1 MEIREPEMVRLSK
14 NDKPKKLWKQILEFI
29 GLYIGITVIEI
40 IATLILYVIIS
51 IACGVVVSA
60 QAASVVGDNYEEM
73 MEFVTNMAN
82 EIFTPRLD
90 SYIALYSTITISI
103 SVILYCK
110 IFKKRSLRSIGF
122 QKKNVFRD
130 YMIGLIIGLI
140 MIFIAIL
147 IDTLIGKTRIIG
159 ISEGLNKTSILFIIL
174 YFFGFMLQG
183 ASEEI
188 LVRGF
193 FMTEI
198 GAKNKIVTAII
209 TSSFIFML
217 AHILNPGITIPELI
231 SIFFVGV
238 FLSLYIICFDNIWG
252 ACAIHTIWNFVQ
264 ANIFGTDTLLNIT
277 DSVFQSAVIKSN
289 TLGGQLTEGISAII
303 FWGIAIGLLLLYM
316 KKTGRI
322 TKTVKE
328 DKALE
333 IES

>member
-1 MEIREPEMVRLSK
+1 MKIREPEMVRLSKK

-29 GLYIGITVIEI
+29 VLYIGIEI
-40 IATLILYVIIS
+40 IGFIIMM
-51 IACGVVVSA
+51 IIGVVIGIVIGV
-60 QAASVVGDNYEEM
+60 QAM
-73 MEFVTNMAN
+73 NMADSN
-82 EIFTPRLD
+82 YAEAVELIIKEIFTPRLNA
-90 SYIALYSTITISI
+90 YITLYSTVITAIAF
-103 SVILYCK
+103 ILYCK
-110 IFKKRSLRSIGF
+110 IAKKRSLRSIGF
-122 QKKNVFRD
+122 QRKHAFRD
-130 YMIGLIIGLI
+130 YIIGLIIGAI
-140 MIFIAIL
+140 MIFSLIL
-147 IDTLIGKTRIIG
+147 INILVGGIKIQG
-159 ISEGLNKTSILFIIL
+159 ISEGLSKTSILFIIL

-188 LVRGF
+188 LFRGF

-209 TSSFIFML
+209 TSSFVFML
-217 AHILNPGITIPELI
+217 AHILNPGIIIPELI
-231 SIFFVGV
+231 SIFLVGV

-264 ANIFGTDTLLNIT
+264 SNIFGTDTLLNIT
-277 DSVFQSAVIKSN
+277 DSVFQSTVIKAS
-289 TLGGQLTEGISAII
+289 TFAEQLVDGICVIVLYSIPII
-303 FWGIAIGLLLLYM
+303 LLLLYM